1 MRTLLTLCLVVLSVC
16 CPPGCKVDY
25 TAPATQPRART
36 AAEKDFEA
44 VWQASRTVLKRYR
57 FQLDRQDRR
66 AGVIT
71 TRPMTGM
78 HFFELWRRD
87 AARPVD
93 FSESSLQTLYRTA
106 RVTVRPASAG
116 AKTYQAQVE
125 VLLTRSNRPKPQVT
139 STSEAYSLFTLA
151 GDEKK
156 RRQLL
161 IDLGA
166 DHPPSS
172 QLVPL
177 GHDRALEAKLTA
189 KIAAAAGG

>member
-1 MRTLLTLCLVVLSVC
+1 MRTLLSCCLAAASACSSL
-16 CPPGCKVDY
+16 GCAVRY
-25 TAPATQPRART
+25 TEPIAAPRQLTPAQRN
-36 AAEKDFEA
+36 FEA